1 MRSLFGS
8 FGALVLGA
16 CATAPVTNDAET
28 RERCLPASEVELVRR
43 VDDGRVLVEAVVTQR
58 VCQQDAPLPPPV
70 RLAEIRLRPEL
81 PSCPVGELGARRW
94 PGGFSLEPALSAARP
109 SPERAHLELAFTSFS
124 SDARAFVIGCPD
136 GRAFEW
142 LFVETPRPG
151 LPPRVAFYDGE
162 AVRFSPGH
170 QNVLFP
176 TPPSPPV
183 TEPEPPLPQVE
194 DEPEGPDAPE
204 PVAPRV
210 TAKGCPAER
219 LDAQWVVRRFV
230 SSARPPGER
239 SMPGPETLERW
250 SLHLA
255 GGTATLVAEE
265 QKRPKSG
272 PGAAEWTCSDAT
284 TVQGTIERRGAA
296 LTLRFGSLVATC
308 RETTTLVQPAQA
320 RRKPKRLPQR
330 PDEEGCDRY
339 PWATSSPVK
348 TRALTCTGELPLNAL
363 PVFAPSPGVERLV
376 LENDCQEPSQRDALR
391 LVPADGSVTPA
402 L

>member
-1 MRSLFGS
+1 
-8 FGALVLGA
+8 
-16 CATAPVTNDAET
+16 
-28 RERCLPASEVELVRR
+28 
-43 VDDGRVLVEAVVTQR
+43 
-58 VCQQDAPLPPPV
+58 
-70 RLAEIRLRPEL
+70 
-81 PSCPVGELGARRW
+81 
-94 PGGFSLEPALSAARP
+94 
-109 SPERAHLELAFTSFS
+109 
-124 SDARAFVIGCPD
+124 
-136 GRAFEW
+136 
-142 LFVETPRPG
+142 
-151 LPPRVAFYDGE
+151 
-162 AVRFSPGH
+162 
-170 QNVLFP
+170 
-176 TPPSPPV
+176 
-183 TEPEPPLPQVE
+183 
-194 DEPEGPDAPE
+194 
-204 PVAPRV
+204 
-210 TAKGCPAER
+210 
-219 LDAQWVVRRFV
+219 
-230 SSARPPGER
+230 
-239 SMPGPETLERW
+239 MPGPETLERW